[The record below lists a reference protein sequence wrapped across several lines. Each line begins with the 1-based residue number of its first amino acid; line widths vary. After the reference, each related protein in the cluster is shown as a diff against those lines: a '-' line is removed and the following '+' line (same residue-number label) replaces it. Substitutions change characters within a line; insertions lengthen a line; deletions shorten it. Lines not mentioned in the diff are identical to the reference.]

1 MRTRQIELPPEVSDQ
16 TLRTFL
22 RLYQLET
29 WTREMVYLELK
40 AYYGTDWW
48 TEIQGLRNVPVN
60 LAEKYR
66 SRDRR
71 HPHISTPEND
81 PLWFISFDTLLK
93 ILFHAKMWK
102 RFAPYFTTKKIL
114 RGKFEEIG
122 PVRNRVAH
130 CRALHAYDLRRLE
143 QLMLDF
149 DQGFWRFCTSYQDY
163 YAFTGNL
170 SANKVVENY
179 RNNPEVTVNY
189 TVRPSLRIRRINR
202 ELGRGLIYDV
212 TIVSEHPLSRFMDY
226 EPILKSTQHVHKYV
240 LHIILD
246 SFQNSLRV
254 TIPGTVGTTT
264 VIEVIE
270 KFSYACRNFY
280 SIRPLVPLTSKIE
293 VEKSS
298 DLIRE
303 YDGRQQP
310 FQLIAAKWPHYV
322 IPPSHPYSFLDR
334 GCPCSFFGVE

>member
-1 MRTRQIELPPEVSDQ
+1 MRTCQIELPPEVSDQ

-48 TEIQGLRNVPVN
+48 TEVEGLRNVPVN
-60 LAEKYR
+60 LAQRYR
-66 SRDRR
+66 SRDRQ

-81 PLWFISFDTLLK
+81 PLWFISLDTLLK
-93 ILFHAKMWK
+93 IIFHDKMWK

-114 RGKFEEIG
+114 RSKFEEIA

-130 CRALHAYDLRRLE
+130 CRPLHVYDLRRLE

-149 DQGFWRFCTSYQDY
+149 DQGFWRFCTSYQDE
-163 YAFTGNL
+163 YAFVGKL
-170 SANKVVENY
+170 SSNEVVKKY
-179 RNNPEVTVNY
+179 RDNPDVTVNY
-189 TVRPSLRIRRINR
+189 TVRPSLRTRRTKP

-212 TIVSEHPLSRFMDY
+212 TIVSRHPLSRFFDY
-226 EPILKSTQHVHKYV
+226 EPILKSTQHLHKYI

-254 TIPGTVGTTT
+254 TIPGIVPATTA
-264 VIEVIE
+264 IEVIE
-270 KFSYACRNFY
+270 KFWFACRNYY
-280 SIRPLVPLTSKIE
+280 SVVSLVPLFSKIE
-293 VEKSS
+293 NEEPRDV
-298 DLIRE
+298 LRE
-303 YDGRQQP
+303 HEARLRP

-322 IPPSHPYSFLDR
+322 IPPSHPYAFLDR
-334 GCPCSFFGVE
+334 SCPCSFFGIE